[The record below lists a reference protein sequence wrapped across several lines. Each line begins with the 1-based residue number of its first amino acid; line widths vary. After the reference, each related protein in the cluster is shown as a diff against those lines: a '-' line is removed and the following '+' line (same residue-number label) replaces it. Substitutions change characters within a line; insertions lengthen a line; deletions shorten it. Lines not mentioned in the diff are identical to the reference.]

1 MKRTVFVALFTLCVS
16 TLAWAADRTNLEI
29 FNDVSKQV
37 TRYSYFTIFDSV
49 HADVKDGVVTLTG
62 RVTLPYKADDIAR
75 RVAKVDG
82 VTKVNNRIE
91 ALPVSQFDNS
101 LRRQI
106 ASAIYSH
113 PALFQYGVGADPSIH
128 IIVEHGRVT
137 LDGVVNNDAD
147 RAIARMVASS
157 FGSFGQVKNALQT
170 KEEAKQAREKI

>member
-1 MKRTVFVALFTLCVS
+1 MNKAVIVALLFLCVG
-16 TLAWAADRTNLEI
+16 TRAWAADRTNLEV
-29 FNDVSKQV
+29 FNDVSTQV
-37 TRYSYFTIFDSV
+37 SRYAYFTIFDTV

-62 RVTLPYKADDIAR
+62 KVTLPYKAEEIAK
-75 RVAKVDG
+75 RVAKVNG
-82 VTKVNNRIE
+82 VTDVHNRIE

-113 PALFQYGVGADPSIH
+113 PALFQYGLGANPSIH
-128 IIVEHGRVT
+128 VIVERGRVT

-147 RAIARMVASS
+147 RLIARMVASS

-170 KEEAKQAREKI
+170 REEAKNELEKL